1 VPGPGLRRAARVL
14 IPGEPAAAD
23 GARTATLL
31 VGAAL
36 AAVAVWAN
44 LVRQPGSAL
53 DNLWAEDGRVF
64 LTQGWRFPLWTTVGI
79 SPNGYLDLYPRVV
92 AAVAAA
98 LPVGTAAVVMAAG
111 GAAASGI
118 AVLAVV
124 IATEGHLPS
133 LLARAGLGLAVA
145 LFPAAGFE
153 IAANTANAHWYL
165 VAASFF
171 LLLWT
176 PRSWVGTAAAA
187 LAVLAAAGSDPLAVL
202 LAPIA
207 LIRLLARVRGSVVV
221 VMALV
226 VGLAI
231 HLRSLLTHPIGPPAA
246 GASAGRLG
254 EAYLYRVVAVAVT
267 GLRVARPPGPAVLAG
282 SVAAVVV
289 VTAAALLL
297 TRRRTR
303 TAALLAACLCWSVLM
318 FVVPIR
324 LRWSDAFLGAGDPRL
339 GSRYV
344 LLPWLLLL
352 LAGAAFVDAI
362 TARWAARGPVA
373 MLAGLAWPAAV
384 LAICVPTFSAGAT
397 RAPSYTAQLPAAR
410 ATCQQAS
417 DPAAVRIRG
426 YPNLAWSSVLPCA
439 VLQDGP

>member
-1 VPGPGLRRAARVL
+1 MPGAGLRRAARVL
-14 IPGEPAAAD
+14 VPGEPAST
-23 GARTATLL
+23 GAGRNATLL

-36 AAVAVWAN
+36 AALAIWAN

-64 LTQGWRFPLWTTVGI
+64 LTQGWRFPLWDTVGI

-187 LAVLAAAGSDPLAVL
+187 VAVLAAAGSDPLAAL
-202 LAPIA
+202 LTPIA

-221 VMALV
+221 ATALV

-231 HLRSLLTHPIGPPAA
+231 HVPALVTHPIGPPAG

-267 GLRVARPPGPAVLAG
+267 GLDVTRSPGPAVLAG
-282 SVAAVVV
+282 SVAAVVIA
-289 VTAAALLL
+289 TAAAVLLA
-297 TRRRTR
+297 RRRPR
-303 TAALLAACLCWSVLM
+303 TVALLAACLAWSVLM
-318 FVVPIR
+318 FVVPVR
-324 LRWSDAFLGAGDPRL
+324 LRWSEAFLGAGDPQL

-352 LAGAAFVDAI
+352 VAGAALVDAI
-362 TARWAARGPVA
+362 TARWGAGGPVGV
-373 MLAGLAWPAAV
+373 LAGLAWPAAV
-384 LAICVPTFSAGAT
+384 LAICLPTFSAGAT
-397 RAPSYTAQLPAAR
+397 RAPSYTAQLPTAR
-410 ATCQQAS
+410 ATCRAAS
-417 DPAAVRIRG
+417 DPAAVPIRG
-426 YPNLAWSSVLPCA
+426 YPDLVWSSLLPCA
-439 VLQDGP
+439 VLEDSP